1 MTRVVVTGLGVV
13 TPLGD
18 RVAEFR
24 ERLLA
29 GESAAGPIT
38 LFDPAALATR
48 IAAEAR
54 TVDDR
59 ARDRKVEFGVTAAR
73 AAVEDAQYRG
83 IALREFYSDGGGGLS
98 FGIGLELFS
107 MPDMIELLRDEQTP
121 ARRAPTF
128 LQTPS
133 DVCLHLICRE
143 HRLHTPPLMH
153 VSACAASTDAI
164 GEAFRLI
171 RDGERSWMIAGG
183 TDSMINPM
191 GVAGFCRIQAMTTR
205 NDDPKRAS
213 RPFDRDRDG
222 FLLGEGAG
230 ALVLESLER
239 ARARGARIYAE
250 IRGYGNSFDAYGI
263 SDPHPN
269 GDGARLAI
277 QRALASAGVAPE
289 QVCFVNAHGTSTP
302 KNDPAETLAIR
313 RVFGAHAE
321 RLRVNSTKSM
331 IGHLI
336 SASGAVE
343 TVGQLAC
350 AAAGWMHPTI
360 NLEHPDPS
368 CDLNYAIDV
377 PIAVEQPIFIKN
389 SFGFGGQNA
398 ALVVQAAC

>member
-24 ERLLA
+24 ERLLT

-38 LFDPAALATR
+38 LFDPAVLATR

-54 TVDDR
+54 TVDEG

-83 IALREFYSDGGGGLS
+83 TALHEFYSGGGGLS

-107 MPDMIELLRDEQTP
+107 MSDMVELLQDGCMSV
-121 ARRAPTF
+121 RRTPTF

-133 DVCLHLICRE
+133 DVCLHLICHE
-143 HRLHTPPLMH
+143 HRLHTPPLLH

-164 GEAFRLI
+164 GAAFRLI
-171 RDGERSWMIAGG
+171 RDGERSWMITGG

-191 GVAGFCRIQAMTTR
+191 GVAGFCKIQAMTTR
-205 NDDPKRAS
+205 NEDPKRAS

-230 ALVLESLER
+230 ALVLESLEG
-239 ARARGARIYAE
+239 ARARGAHIYAE

-269 GDGARLAI
+269 GDGARLAM
-277 QRALASAGVAPE
+277 QRALTSAGVAPE

-313 RVFGAHAE
+313 QVFGAHAE
-321 RLRVNSTKSM
+321 RLYVNSTKSM

-360 NLEHPDPS
+360 NLEHPDPR
-368 CDLNYAIDV
+368 CDLNYAVDA
-377 PIAVEQPIFIKN
+377 PIAVEQPIFVKN

-398 ALVVQAAC
+398 SLVVQATC